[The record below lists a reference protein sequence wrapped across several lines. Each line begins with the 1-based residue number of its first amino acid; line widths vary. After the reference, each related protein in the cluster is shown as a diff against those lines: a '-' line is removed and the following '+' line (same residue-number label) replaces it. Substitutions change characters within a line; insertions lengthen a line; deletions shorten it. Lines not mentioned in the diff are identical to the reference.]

1 MNPSKRNHLNAALAI
16 TEGDLQAKL
25 KWLMFF
31 RLLFTSLL
39 LGSTILLQTAE
50 GLSPVDTP
58 LLLLYALI
66 CAIFVLT
73 VGYALYLPRCQYLKS
88 FALVQVMVDT
98 MVVSLI
104 ILVTGSYS
112 SIFSFL
118 YLLVIIYASILL
130 DFKATMIVAAFSSL
144 QYFVIIDLEFLDVL
158 KPFVTSDSQSA
169 ADFTWQQVHFK
180 IVATIAA
187 FLSVA
192 FLSNLLSEQTRKT
205 KRKLLAMEERV
216 KRMEKMA
223 AVGEMGAGLAH
234 EIKNP
239 LASLTGSIQL
249 LREDI
254 RLEPFQDKLMQII
267 LREADR
273 LSSLVNSFLLF
284 AKPPAGNAESIDLGQ
299 TLTEIL
305 ALFQVDQELN
315 RGIKVHSQLTP
326 DLWVEMDP
334 DHLRQIIWNL
344 LKNAAEAIQGQGNI
358 WIKVLPAKN
367 DKVLIM
373 IRDDGCGLTDEVRQ
387 NIFDPFFTTRPKGTG
402 LGLSIV
408 HSILESYQTWLE
420 VDSEVGQ
427 GAIFSFHM
435 PRINPPS

>member
-1 MNPSKRNHLNAALAI
+1 LNPALAI

-31 RLLFTSLL
+31 RLLFTTLL

-50 GLSPVDTP
+50 ALSPLDTP

-73 VGYALYLPRCQYLKS
+73 VAYAIYLPRCQHLLN
-88 FALVQVMVDT
+88 FALIQVLVDT

-104 ILVTGSYS
+104 IFVTGSYS

-118 YLLVIIYASILL
+118 YLLVIVYASILL
-130 DFKATMIVAAFSSL
+130 DFRATMIVAAFSSL
-144 QYFVIIDLEFLDVL
+144 QYFIIIDLEFIGAI
-158 KPFVTSDSQSA
+158 KPFVAIDSQTA

-180 IVATIAA
+180 IFATIAA
-187 FLSVA
+187 FLAVA
-192 FLSNLLSEQTRKT
+192 FLSNLLSAQTRKT

-284 AKPPAGNAESIDLGQ
+284 AKPPAGNARPIDLEQ
-299 TLTEIL
+299 TLAEIL
-305 ALFQVDQELN
+305 TLFKADQEFSQT
-315 RGIKVHSQLTP
+315 IIVHSQVTP
-326 DLWVEMDP
+326 DAWIEMDP
-334 DHLRQIIWNL
+334 DHLRQILWNL
-344 LKNAAEAIQGQGNI
+344 LKNAAEAIQEQGNI
-358 WIKVLPAKN
+358 WIQVQPIKN
-367 DKVLIM
+367 KEILIL
-373 IRDDGCGLTDEVRQ
+373 IRDDGCGFADDIRQ

-408 HSILESYQTWLE
+408 HSILESYQSWLE
-420 VDSEVGQ
+420 VESRVGL
-427 GAIFSFHM
+427 GSTFSFRM
-435 PRINPPS
+435 PRITPPS